1 MAWTREETATV
12 YVVDD
17 EPAVRHSLEAL
28 LRAVGLGVQTFASAS
43 EFLAAPVTR
52 PACLLLDVRMP
63 GMDGFQLQKR
73 IAGTDHDLPIIIIT
87 GDGNAE
93 TRRRSLEAGA
103 VSFFDKPFD
112 DEELLDAIYGA
123 ITSSPVPED

>member
-1 MAWTREETATV
+1 MAWTPEEKATV

-43 EFLAAPVTR
+43 EFLAAPVRR
-52 PACLLLDVRMP
+52 PACLLLDIRMP

-73 IAGTDHDLPIIIIT
+73 IAGTDHDLPIIILT
-87 GDGNAE
+87 GDGNEE
-93 TRRRSLEAGA
+93 TRRRSLDAGA
-103 VSFFDKPFD
+103 VAFFHKPFD
-112 DEELLDAIYGA
+112 DEELLEAIYEG

>member
-1 MAWTREETATV
+1 MAWTPEGKATV

-28 LRAVGLGVQTFASAS
+28 LRAVGLGVRSFASAS

-63 GMDGFQLQKR
+63 DMDGLQLQKR
-73 IAGTDHDLPIIIIT
+73 IAGTDHDLPIIILT
-87 GDGNAE
+87 GDGNEE
-93 TRRRSLEAGA
+93 TRRRSLVAGA
-103 VSFFDKPFD
+103 VSFFHKPFD
-112 DEELLDAIYGA
+112 DEELLEAIYRA
-123 ITSSPVPED
+123 ITPPL

>member
-1 MAWTREETATV
+1 MAWTRKETATV

-17 EPAVRHSLEAL
+17 EPAVRDSLKAL
-28 LRAVGLGVQTFASAS
+28 LRAVGLGVHTFASAS
-43 EFLAAPVTR
+43 EFLAALVTR

-63 GMDGFQLQKR
+63 DMDGFQLQKR

-87 GDGNAE
+87 GDGNEE

-103 VSFFDKPFD
+103 ASFFHKPFD
-112 DEELLDAIYGA
+112 DEELLEAIYGA

>member
-1 MAWTREETATV
+1 MEWTPEGKATV

-43 EFLAAPVTR
+43 EFLAGPISR

-63 GMDGFQLQKR
+63 GMDGLALQKR
-73 IAGTDHDLPIIIIT
+73 IAGADHDLPVIIIT
-87 GDGNAE
+87 GDGTEE
-93 TRRRSLEAGA
+93 TRRRCLDAGA
-103 VSFFDKPFD
+103 VAFFHKPFD
-112 DEELLDAIYGA
+112 DEELLDAIYEA
-123 ITSSPVPED
+123 LRSRPVPED

>member
-1 MAWTREETATV
+1 MAWTQERATV

-17 EPAVRHSLEAL
+17 EPAIRDSLEVL
-28 LRAVGLGVQTFASAS
+28 LRSVRLDVKTFASAS

-87 GDGNAE
+87 GEGNDE
-93 TRRRSLEAGA
+93 TRRRSMEAGA
-103 VSFFDKPFD
+103 ASFFHKPFD
-112 DEELLDAIYGA
+112 DEELLAAIYAA
-123 ITSSPVPED
+123 ITSPPVSED

>member
-1 MAWTREETATV
+1 MAWTQEEKATV

-17 EPAVRHSLEAL
+17 EPAVRHSLAAL

-52 PACLLLDVRMP
+52 PACLLLDVRITS
-63 GMDGFQLQKR
+63 MDGFQLQKR
-73 IAGTDHDLPIIIIT
+73 IAGTDHDLPFIIIT

-123 ITSSPVPED
+123 ITSSPAPED

>member
-1 MAWTREETATV
+1 MAWTPEEKAIV

-43 EFLAAPVTR
+43 EFLAAPVAR
-52 PACLLLDVRMP
+52 PACLLLDIRMP

-73 IAGTDHDLPIIIIT
+73 IAGTDHDLPIIILT
-87 GDGNAE
+87 GDGNEE
-93 TRRRSLEAGA
+93 TRRRSLDAGA
-103 VSFFDKPFD
+103 VAFFHKPFD
-112 DEELLDAIYGA
+112 DEELLEAIYEG